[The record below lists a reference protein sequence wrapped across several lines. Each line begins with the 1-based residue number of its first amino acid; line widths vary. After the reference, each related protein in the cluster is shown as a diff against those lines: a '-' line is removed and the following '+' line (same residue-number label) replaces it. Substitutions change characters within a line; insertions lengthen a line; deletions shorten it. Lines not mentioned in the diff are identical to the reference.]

1 VAVVVLVG
9 EVEDAVGGEEEEE
22 AVDPFHHTTTDEI
35 VRPEDGR
42 GEASQE
48 VWMVAIVIGIPTMH
62 VNVLIHHGN
71 QN

>member
-9 EVEDAVGGEEEEE
+9 EVEDAVGGEEEE
-22 AVDPFHHTTTDEI
+22 AVDPFHHTTTGEI

-42 GEASQE
+42 GGASQE
-48 VWMVAIVIGIPTMH
+48 VSMVAIVIGTLTIH
-62 VNVLIHHGN
+62 VNVLIHHRN